1 MWAPDIRTIFLIIFL
16 INAFLAVMLFFCWKT
31 QKTYDGFAIWAVC
44 LLFQSFAYLL
54 FFLRGEVPDLFT
66 IIVANTL
73 AILSILMRIDATRR
87 FFWSRT
93 LPAWHYLLL
102 LPVFGSYWYFTYYAD
117 SMVMRA
123 AISTLFI
130 APTLIVAGIV
140 PLMVHDKEPRTI
152 RYLFSAALVLPALV
166 LILRLVAW
174 FIGPAEYTLF
184 STDLFNTAFFISA
197 IIGDILATGCF
208 LMLNMVRSQQELKKT
223 NTKLNLLSS
232 VTRHDI
238 SNQLL
243 ALSGFLE
250 LSRQALGNTKRAE
263 DLIGR
268 EERIANTIAHQIQ
281 FTGDYEMMGIK
292 EPEWQNVGSI
302 VRKAAAALPVQNIR
316 VRVASQ
322 QLEIFADPLLIKVFY
337 NLIDNSLK
345 YGGAGLTT
353 ISVTSRESP
362 DGLSL
367 LYEDDGTGIP
377 DTEKPRLFERGFGKN
392 TGLGLFLSKEILSIT
407 GISIRETGEP
417 GKGARFEMVL
427 PDGAFRFR

>member
-152 RYLFSAALVLPALV
+152 RYLFSAALVLPAL
-166 LILRLVAW
+166 
-174 FIGPAEYTLF
+174 
-184 STDLFNTAFFISA
+184 S
-197 IIGDILATGCF
+197 
-208 LMLNMVRSQQELKKT
+208 
-223 NTKLNLLSS
+223 
-232 VTRHDI
+232 
-238 SNQLL
+238 
-243 ALSGFLE
+243 
-250 LSRQALGNTKRAE
+250 
-263 DLIGR
+263 
-268 EERIANTIAHQIQ
+268 
-281 FTGDYEMMGIK
+281 
-292 EPEWQNVGSI
+292 
-302 VRKAAAALPVQNIR
+302 
-316 VRVASQ
+316 
-322 QLEIFADPLLIKVFY
+322 
-337 NLIDNSLK
+337 
-345 YGGAGLTT
+345 
-353 ISVTSRESP
+353 
-362 DGLSL
+362 
-367 LYEDDGTGIP
+367 
-377 DTEKPRLFERGFGKN
+377 
-392 TGLGLFLSKEILSIT
+392 
-407 GISIRETGEP
+407 
-417 GKGARFEMVL
+417 
-427 PDGAFRFR
+427 

>member
-1 MWAPDIRTIFLIIFL
+1 
-16 INAFLAVMLFFCWKT
+16 
-31 QKTYDGFAIWAVC
+31 
-44 LLFQSFAYLL
+44 
-54 FFLRGEVPDLFT
+54 
-66 IIVANTL
+66 
-73 AILSILMRIDATRR
+73 
-87 FFWSRT
+87 
-93 LPAWHYLLL
+93 
-102 LPVFGSYWYFTYYAD
+102 
-117 SMVMRA
+117 
-123 AISTLFI
+123 
-130 APTLIVAGIV
+130 
-140 PLMVHDKEPRTI
+140 
-152 RYLFSAALVLPALV
+152 
-166 LILRLVAW
+166 
-174 FIGPAEYTLF
+174 
-184 STDLFNTAFFISA
+184 
-197 IIGDILATGCF
+197 
-208 LMLNMVRSQQELKKT
+208 MLNMVRSQQELKKT

-367 LYEDDGTGIP
+367 LFEDDGTGIP
-377 DTEKPRLFERGFGKN
+377 DAEKPRLFERGFGKN

-427 PDGAFRFR
+427 PDGAFRFART